1 MGAVHSWGERAL
13 KNNEWKM
20 LLQLFWTFLKI
31 SPVTFGGGYAMIPLF
46 EKEIVEKQRWMDR
59 KEISDVFALSQSI
72 PGAIGVNSATF
83 VGYRLAG
90 VKGAVAAM
98 LGVLLPTF
106 LIVILLSVVFFQV
119 RDNAKIEAAFMGIR
133 PAVVAL
139 IVYAAYSI
147 GKTAMVDKT
156 SWMTLI
162 VALGILCILHPH
174 PVIIILTGGVVGI
187 ILVRIKQKLGY
198 ETHIEFE
205 KYDPAQGYMY
215 GDGI

>member
-1 MGAVHSWGERAL
+1 L
-13 KNNEWKM
+13 NNKRKI
-20 LLQLFWTFLKI
+20 LQQLFWSFLKI

-46 EKEIVEKQRWMDR
+46 EKEIVEKRRWMDR
-59 KEISDVFALSQSI
+59 KEVSDVFALSQSI

-90 VKGAVAAM
+90 VRGAIAAM

-106 LIVILLSVVFFQV
+106 MIVILLSIAFLQV
-119 RDNAKIEAAFMGIR
+119 RDHPLIEAAFRGIR

-162 VALGILCILHPH
+162 VALGFLCILHPH
-174 PVIIILTGGVVGI
+174 PVLIIVSGGVAGI
-187 ILVRIKQKLGY
+187 VLVRLKKKLGY
-198 ETHIEFE
+198 HTNVEFE
-205 KYDPAQGYMY
+205 RFDPEQGYMF